1 MLEVGGGA
9 SALVDGLLDR
19 GYTDITVLDL
29 SQSALAKVRE
39 RLGPRAAGLAFQQ
52 GDVRALRLERL
63 VDVWHDR
70 AVFHFLTT
78 EDDRAA
84 YLETLAA
91 TLRVGGHAV
100 FATFALDGPDV
111 CSLLPVQRYSPE
123 SLAQTL
129 GATYRQVRS
138 LQRTHVTPKQKEQR
152 FTYAVFRREA

>member
-1 MLEVGGGA
+1 M
-9 SALVDGLLDR
+9 
-19 GYTDITVLDL
+19 DL
-29 SQSALAKVRE
+29 SEGALAKVRK
-39 RLGPRAAGLAFQQ
+39 RLGERAAGVRFEQ
-52 GDVRALRLERL
+52 GDARTLKLDRPT
-63 VDVWHDR
+63 DVWHDR
-70 AVFHFLTT
+70 AVFHFLTA

-123 SLAQTL
+123 SLAETL
-129 GATYRQVRS
+129 GTGYHLVRS
-138 LQRTHVTPKQKEQR
+138 LERTHVTPKQKDQR

>member
-1 MLEVGGGA
+1 
-9 SALVDGLLDR
+9 LLDR

-39 RLGPRAAGLAFQQ
+39 RLGPRAAGLALQQ

-70 AVFHFLTT
+70 AVFHFLTAE
-78 EDDRAA
+78 EDRVA

-91 TLRVGGHAV
+91 TLRIGGHAV
-100 FATFALDGPDV
+100 LATFAFDGPDL
-111 CSLLPVQRYSPE
+111 CSALPVQRYSPDT
-123 SLAQTL
+123 LAETL
-129 GATYRQVRS
+129 GAGYRLVRS
-138 LQRTHVTPKQKEQR
+138 LQRTHVTPKQKDQR